1 MAVSSP
7 LNPPSAGGL
16 AGRPTRQVGG
26 VRRQNETPL
35 TFQNRMGGQPA
46 GVTPPPMQTRED
58 RILAARMDG
67 TFDAKRSAF
76 NAQAKGQ
83 FMDEAGN
90 IAPTSQNFRN
100 GEVVTD
106 PSTGQRR
113 MMLAD
118 GSEAMVAMSPAKPQ
132 FASAPDGRGGSKM
145 VQIPATPAK
154 PAAVT
159 PPSTPT
165 GSTILGRISAGIQA
179 AMPGMNR
186 QMVAAR
192 MAKGRATAEAQRG
205 TDQQILANRSAQP
218 ANRGTLLAATPVDGI
233 PNGMP
238 VGTQR
243 NPALSPSAP
252 MQAKAAT
259 TAQTPKATTPV
270 YEPGSVEARAQSL
283 GNAMQINNSRQTAAT
298 VAKASQ
304 SSQDMAMAQGAK
316 TFNLLTQGKPLQS
329 PTPPPL
335 TPAEQLAESVRPGSV
350 AAHRAVMPPKM
361 TIAARADG
369 GPVQAG
375 KPYLVGERGPEII
388 VPKQSGTV
396 IPNHQLPAKVTAPS
410 FKFKP
415 AAALMA
421 ARG

>member
-35 TFQNRMGGQPA
+35 SFQNRLGGQPA

-58 RILAARMDG
+58 RVLAARMDG

-76 NAQAKGQ
+76 NAAAKGQ
-83 FMDEAGN
+83 FMDEAAN
-90 IAPTSQNFRN
+90 ITATSQNFGAAN
-100 GEVVTD
+100 AAPA
-106 PSTGQRR
+106 PS
-113 MMLAD
+113 
-118 GSEAMVAMSPAKPQ
+118 PQ
-132 FASAPDGRGGSKM
+132 FASAPAGMGGSKM
-145 VQIPATPAK
+145 VQIPATPTK

-159 PPSTPT
+159 PP
-165 GSTILGRISAGIQA
+165 TITRPQPKRPEGKIDNMPASQA
-179 AMPGMNR
+179 LA
-186 QMVAAR
+186 QAR
-192 MAKGRATAEAQRG
+192 
-205 TDQQILANRSAQP
+205 S
-218 ANRGTLLAATPVDGI
+218 I
-233 PNGMP
+233 PM
-238 VGTQR
+238 
-243 NPALSPSAP
+243 
-252 MQAKAAT
+252 KAAT
-259 TAQTPKATTPV
+259 GATSYKVTMPQVNNLMKTPAQTPKATAPV
-270 YEPGSVEARAQSL
+270 YAPGSLEARAQAL
-283 GNAMQINNSRQTAAT
+283 GNAMQLNNSRQTAAT

-304 SSQDMAMAQGAK
+304 VSQDMKMAPHRALNASMSAPLPAMKQMQTGLPMANAAGPGA
-316 TFNLLTQGKPLQS
+316 NLNT
-329 PTPPPL
+329 TPL

-350 AAHRAVMPPKM
+350 AAHRGVSPPKM

-375 KPYLVGERGPEII
+375 KPYLVGERGPELI
-388 VPKQSGTV
+388 VPQQAGTV